1 MKYNDSKAPN
11 LKFYKNVNEQNRF
24 NRFDAYTLNT
34 KGQNINDFSGSYLAL
49 GNNQTK
55 NIDIYTIHSK
65 DYIYLFHTIKI
76 GFKDINLI
84 KYYYDSYYDSHY
96 LLALI
101 NAKTNVLI
109 YKITH
114 KCQYDLIFNQSD
126 IRSQGGISSSK
137 KPVHYRWC
145 ELIFNKENSF
155 LILFYVLQQGCC
167 HRNAYCDIIDF
178 IKDEKY
184 EMNRFYQKFI
194 IDGSIKNIYDIKK
207 GDKNYIGFLK
217 CNKLYLYNISPSNLI
232 QDSNKKVQ
240 KVEMKELWKELNKI
254 DLRDYNSILINEN
267 NGEECLYI
275 YQTYNNIK
283 DNIYISNI
291 WKTSLKN
298 NQIIYRVKINTY
310 RINYMLVWNQKFSLI
325 FEENGNILL
334 FNMKKGRVENKF
346 NNGNDI
352 FHNGKKIVINDREEL
367 LFVKDNKG
375 VISLWVNS

>member
-11 LKFYKNVNEQNRF
+11 LKFYKNVNEQNI
-24 NRFDAYTLNT
+24 NTFDAYTLTT
-34 KGQNINDFSGSYLAL
+34 KGKNINDFSGSYLAL
-49 GNNQTK
+49 ENNQTK

-76 GFKDINLI
+76 GFEDINII

-101 NAKTNVLI
+101 NAKTKVLI

-126 IRSQGGISSSK
+126 IRSQGGISSREES
-137 KPVHYRWC
+137 VHYRWC

-178 IKDEKY
+178 IKNEKY
-184 EMNRFYQKFI
+184 ELNRFYQKFI
-194 IDGSIKNIYDIKK
+194 IDESIKNIYDIKK

-217 CNKLYLYNISPSNLI
+217 YNKLYLYDISPSNLI
-232 QDSNKKVQ
+232 KDSNKKIQ
-240 KVEMKELWKELNKI
+240 KVEMLEIWKEQNKV
-254 DLRDYNSILINEN
+254 DPRNYNGVLINEN
-267 NGEECLYI
+267 NGDECLYI
-275 YQTYNNIK
+275 YQSYSNIK
-283 DNIYISNI
+283 DIYI

-298 NQIIYRVKINTY
+298 KQIIYRVEINTY
-310 RINYMLVWNQKFSLI
+310 RINYMLFWNKKFSLI

-352 FHNGKKIVINDREEL
+352 FHNGKKIVINDKEEL

-375 VISLWVNS
+375 VISLCVNS

>member
-11 LKFYKNVNEQNRF
+11 LKFYKNVNETNI
-24 NRFDAYTLNT
+24 NTFDAYTLTT

-49 GNNQTK
+49 ENNQTK

-76 GFKDINLI
+76 GFEDINII

-101 NAKTNVLI
+101 NAKTKVLI

-114 KCQYDLIFNQSD
+114 KCQYYLIFNQSD
-126 IRSQGGISSSK
+126 IRSQGGISSRKES
-137 KPVHYRWC
+137 VHYRWC

-178 IKDEKY
+178 IKNEKY
-184 EMNRFYQKFI
+184 ELNRFYQKFI
-194 IDGSIKNIYDIKK
+194 IDESIKNIYDIKK

-217 CNKLYLYNISPSNLI
+217 YNKLYLYDISPSNLI
-232 QDSNKKVQ
+232 KDSNKKIQ
-240 KVEMKELWKELNKI
+240 KVEMLEIWKEQNKV
-254 DLRDYNSILINEN
+254 DPRNYNGVLINEN
-267 NGEECLYI
+267 NGDECLYI
-275 YQTYNNIK
+275 YQSYSNIK
-283 DNIYISNI
+283 DIYI

-298 NQIIYRVKINTY
+298 KQIIYRVELNTY
-310 RINYMLVWNQKFSLI
+310 RINYMLFWNKKFSLI

-367 LFVKDNKG
+367 LFVKDYKG
-375 VISLWVNS
+375 AISLWVNS